1 LSYCTRGFYVVLAV
15 TDSMVSNFPLNL
27 VIADKN
33 TLLLKGLTEMF
44 KQDERFNVRATATD
58 GERFLELVD
67 RVIFDIG
74 IIGWKMPF
82 SDGRQV
88 LTNLRERESSIRV
101 VVYSGANVARHVRS
115 LGGAGFYSKS
125 KPPEGLIDV
134 ICQVGQ
140 GNSIFPYEKQQAKND
155 ERVSSLTVRELDILE
170 VLAQGHANWKIAKI
184 FNISTNT
191 VKFHLKNIYEK
202 VHVDNRTQAV
212 AFYNQF
218 YKEEE

>member
-1 LSYCTRGFYVVLAV
+1 MS
-15 TDSMVSNFPLNL
+15 TDSPINL

-33 TLLLKGLTEMF
+33 SLLVKGLTEMF

-58 GERFLELVD
+58 GELFMELVD
-67 RVIFDIG
+67 RVSFDVG

-101 VVYSGANVARHVRS
+101 VVYSGANVSRQVRS

-140 GNSIFPYEKQQAKND
+140 GNSIFPFEKHHAKTND
-155 ERVSSLTVRELDILE
+155 RISSLTARELDILE
-170 VLAQGHANWKIAKI
+170 VLAQGHSNRKIAKI
-184 FNISTNT
+184 FEISTNT

-202 VHVDNRTQAV
+202 AQVDNRTQAV

>member
-1 LSYCTRGFYVVLAV
+1 
-15 TDSMVSNFPLNL
+15 M
-27 VIADKN
+27 
-33 TLLLKGLTEMF
+33 
-44 KQDERFNVRATATD
+44 
-58 GERFLELVD
+58 ELVD
-67 RVIFDIG
+67 RVSFDVG

-101 VVYSGANVARHVRS
+101 VVYSGANVSRQVRS

-140 GNSIFPYEKQQAKND
+140 GNSIFPFEKHHAKTND
-155 ERVSSLTVRELDILE
+155 RISSLTARELDILE
-170 VLAQGHANWKIAKI
+170 VLAQGHSNRKIAKI
-184 FNISTNT
+184 FEISTNT

-202 VHVDNRTQAV
+202 AQVDNRTQAV